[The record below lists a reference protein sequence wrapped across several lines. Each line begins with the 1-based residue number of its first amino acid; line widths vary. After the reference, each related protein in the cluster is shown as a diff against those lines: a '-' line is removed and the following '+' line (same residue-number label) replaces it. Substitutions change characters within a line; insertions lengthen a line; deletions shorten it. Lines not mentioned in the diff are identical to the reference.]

1 MPQRTENLNSS
12 AISRASWD
20 DETQE
25 LELVFASGQAYT
37 FENVPEHIYEGL
49 ITARSAGSYY
59 AQQIK
64 GRY

>member
-1 MPQRTENLNSS
+1 MPLRTENLSS
-12 AISRASWD
+12 TAISRASWD

-25 LELVFASGQAYT
+25 LELVFTNGGSYT

-64 GRY
+64 GRF